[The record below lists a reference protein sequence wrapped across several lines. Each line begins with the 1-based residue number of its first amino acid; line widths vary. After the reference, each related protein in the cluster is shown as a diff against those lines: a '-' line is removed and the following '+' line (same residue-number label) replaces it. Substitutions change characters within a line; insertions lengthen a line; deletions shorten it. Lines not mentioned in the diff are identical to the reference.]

1 MQSSKTRPR
10 ASCGSD
16 HELLITKFKLILKK
30 VGKTTRPFRY
40 DLNQIPMALKHI
52 VQSSLKVQDGV
63 SFFFNMELAWLI
75 PFLPHS
81 PLLMVS
87 TSSMS
92 ITHRDGL
99 HFRFPGIYVGK
110 LIQHL

>member
-1 MQSSKTRPR
+1 MVNADIRLIIFFAAKDGEALYNQQKQ
-10 ASCGSD
+10 D
-16 HELLITKFKLILKK
+16 HEHLIAKFRLKLKR

-63 SFFFNMELAWLI
+63 SFFFKMESAQPV

-81 PLLMVS
+81 PPS
-87 TSSMS
+87 
-92 ITHRDGL
+92 
-99 HFRFPGIYVGK
+99 
-110 LIQHL
+110 